1 MKQGKPNYGGCL
13 VVYLPGL
20 AQMQRRRTAGKFYL
34 PFGAKYF
41 GSRDT
46 LAAAAKSRYDLG
58 LSESYTMRETFFS
71 GGLRWLIKTTDA
83 LLRRIGGIT
92 EFETEVKGLL
102 RIELSHATRTL
113 TLPDGT
119 RVQRGVP
126 IMDLH
131 FWNEHLP
138 PFLSEVDNFD
148 WASRVEQQ
156 IQTSLHRLVL
166 FIHARQEP
174 DKVQA
179 LRVTLSIAKHG
190 PPSVLARLLMKAGFE
205 PIESPTSGTV
215 CFMPIL
221 EGIWAWLLTWTYN
234 PRGLID
240 WRFNRTRREF
250 WVSRQQLLARYARA
264 IS

>member
-1 MKQGKPNYGGCL
+1 M
-13 VVYLPGL
+13 
-20 AQMQRRRTAGKFYL
+20 
-34 PFGAKYF
+34 
-41 GSRDT
+41 
-46 LAAAAKSRYDLG
+46 AAAWWVICPVLG
-58 LSESYTMRETFFS
+58 KCNGAAPPGSSIFLSVQSISGAAILWQPQRNPDTTSAPASHTMRETFFS